1 MNIGY
6 WEDMRSAMSGDAEKG
21 REERLTLGGSGG
33 GGRGQVVVGVKQ
45 DSQAVAD
52 KPACL
57 QELTLF
63 FFLTLKSILARGR
76 FHSVLNPY

>member
-1 MNIGY
+1 
-6 WEDMRSAMSGDAEKG
+6 
-21 REERLTLGGSGG
+21 
-33 GGRGQVVVGVKQ
+33 VVVGVKQ

-63 FFLTLKSILARGR
+63 FFPFS
-76 FHSVLNPY
+76 

>member
-1 MNIGY
+1 
-6 WEDMRSAMSGDAEKG
+6 
-21 REERLTLGGSGG
+21 
-33 GGRGQVVVGVKQ
+33 VVGVKQ

-63 FFLTLKSILARGR
+63 FSFLLTLKCKVSLFTTSART
-76 FHSVLNPY
+76 HTLSTYKQKKNIHL